1 MTKKQMLE
9 TVYRRYKEAYNAY
22 HFWYNRRHDGSFD
35 SEACKSLANHNWSAY
50 IELEGLLIE
59 LEPNTDWYTRLLDD
73 IY

>member
-50 IELEGLLIE
+50 IELEGL
-59 LEPNTDWYTRLLDD
+59 
-73 IY
+73 